1 MRSSVQMLFQV
12 DKSTAVGIQPI
23 KAMRKAK
30 PAPSKGLKSAGAGG
44 TSANAVWQ
52 VALQKATMVLTNNTP
67 AIALIKASKPR

>member
-30 PAPSKGLKSAGAGG
+30 PAPSKGLKSAGRRDISQRSVAGRAPKG
-44 TSANAVWQ
+44 HDGAYQ
-52 VALQKATMVLTNNTP
+52 
-67 AIALIKASKPR
+67 

>member
-1 MRSSVQMLFQV
+1 MRSSVQMLFHV

-44 TSANAVWQ
+44 TSASAVWR
-52 VALQKATMVLTNNTP
+52 VALQKATMVLTKSTP
-67 AIALIKASKPR
+67 AIALIKASNPR